1 MDAKDTEELV
11 QVLAH
16 FRDALNACWDRL
28 EQMDKMYED
37 HRNQMDERLHDLENT
52 VYEDIIGTTQEY
64 MDEQDKNGRF
74 EEFNSKYGEKL
85 GAFNDALKPLEGEDF
100 DLTKSTFDAYDGMDE
115 KPDEGAFVDSV
126 IEEVSNQIAAIKK
139 GLGIPEDAEVT
150 VTQDGEGNTQVEADG
165 EVVATSSESEET
177 VEEKPAEAEEP
188 KEDGEVAEE
197 KEAEV
202 EDEDNPDEIAAFEEE
217 LKKIK

>member
-1 MDAKDTEELV
+1 MAEEKDNSELI
-11 QVLAH
+11 QVLGY

-28 EQMDKMYED
+28 DRMDKMYED
-37 HRNQMDERLHDLENT
+37 NRNQMDERLHDLENT
-52 VYEDIIGTTQEY
+52 VYEDIIGTTQDY
-64 MDEQDKNGRF
+64 IDEQDKNSRF
-74 EEFNSKYGEKL
+74 EDFNSKYGEKL
-85 GAFNDALKPLEGEDF
+85 SAFNGALKPLEGEDF
-100 DLTKSTFDAYDGMDE
+100 DLTKSTFDAYDEMEE

-165 EVVATSSESEET
+165 EVVAESSESTEEN
-177 VEEKPAEAEEP
+177 AEAEEP

-197 KEAEV
+197 KEV
-202 EDEDNPDEIAAFEEE
+202 EEEDNPDEIAAFEEE

>member
-1 MDAKDTEELV
+1 MAEEKDNTELI
-11 QVLAH
+11 QVLGY

-28 EQMDKMYED
+28 EQMDKMYEEG
-37 HRNQMDERLHDLENT
+37 RAQTDERLHDLENT
-52 VYEDIIGTTQEY
+52 VYEDIIGSTQEY
-64 MDEQDKNGRF
+64 IDEQDKNARF
-74 EEFNSKYGEKL
+74 DEFSSKYGEKL
-85 GAFNDALKPLEGEDF
+85 GAFNGALKPLEGEDF
-100 DLTKSTFDAYDGMDE
+100 DLTKSTFDAYDEMDE

-139 GLGIPEDAEVT
+139 GLGIPDDAEVT

-165 EVVATSSESEET
+165 EVVAESSESTEEN
-177 VEEKPAEAEEP
+177 AEAEEP

-197 KEAEV
+197 KEV
-202 EDEDNPDEIAAFEEE
+202 EEEEDDPDEIAAFEEE